1 MTSIEKNIVN
11 GATLAKEVSSYG
23 KWSLG
28 WGVINLIL
36 SGLSSPFGLLLL
48 VLGAA
53 SFYFNLASM
62 FVVYGIVFIW
72 AALSNLFVGGGL
84 ANFFTVVLALSAVQ
98 AFRAYARYRPVEKMM
113 LTDDVAIETTDPD
126 LAMVE
131 RSKAAKTA
139 RILPWAAFLTAIV
152 SVAGFLASFVIT
164 MGWLVATGAEQPPGL
179 ILFAGAL
186 SLQFGVLAL
195 ALGVASI
202 LSGYRYK
209 ALSAIGI
216 LGGIIALAVD
226 LFLLATS

>member
-1 MTSIEKNIVN
+1 MTSIDKKIVD

-28 WGVINLIL
+28 WGVINLIF

-53 SFYFNLASM
+53 SFYFNLAAM

-84 ANFFTVVLALSAVQ
+84 ASFFTVILALSAVQ
-98 AFRAYARYRPVEKMM
+98 AFRAYARYRPVEKM
-113 LTDDVAIETTDPD
+113 LLSDDAAIETADPEV
-126 LAMVE
+126 AMIE
-131 RSKAAKTA
+131 RGKAAKTA

-152 SVAGFLASFVIT
+152 SLAGFLASFVFT
-164 MGWLVATGAEQPPGL
+164 VGWLVVTGGEQAPGL

-209 ALSAIGI
+209 ALSAVGI
-216 LGGIIALAVD
+216 LGGIMALAID
-226 LFLLATS
+226 LLLLATS